1 MQAAALLA
9 HFESKKFS
17 EVVDAVDA
25 ASLSLRKRQLD
36 DDEVGEIN
44 ARIVAL
50 ASHPKWE
57 VRCAV
62 AGALRYVRH
71 DDAERA
77 IETLVADANGH
88 VARAAEATSEGR
100 AERAQLDS
108 FPVAFDARM
117 QRLLKELEAKHTTK
131 ARTAAIR
138 VGLAYTEFMI
148 RATHHQ
154 AVAAMTPLSAFLE
167 TIEVFLDQGRVDEVR
182 ACVRD
187 ARSQLQQVNRVLSN
201 ARDFV
206 KREVP
211 EFRRTK
217 IAAVVQRALATVSM
231 LPIARANGLDAN
243 ISVDE
248 AMVVEA
254 AESLLEEA
262 LVNVMK
268 NAVEASAERRPI
280 PIHVKVVR
288 VKGEVEISVRDEGC
302 GISESDTARDIWRPY
317 GSSKVGGTGLGL
329 PLVKKIIQYEHGGRV
344 AVASKR
350 GEGTT
355 ITLVLPAQQEF

>member
-131 ARTAAIR
+131 ARTAA
-138 VGLAYTEFMI
+138 MI